1 MLTSA
6 VAHSPAKQHSHHS
19 PKWCIRAREDRNY
32 FHQVLY
38 LHPKSG
44 NSLHFPYPATYVDVE
59 RQPGKELL
67 NDLLSQRETMMP
79 N

>member
-1 MLTSA
+1 MLPSA
-6 VAHSPAKQHSHHS
+6 VAVLQSNSHTS
-19 PKWCIRAREDRNY
+19 PKGGIRAREDRNS

-38 LHPKSG
+38 LQPKSG

-67 NDLLSQRETMMP
+67 NDLLCQWETMMP